1 MISIVFSKAEY
12 KAQSEAVQRM
22 QKRDKRGSGAKV
34 SSLVYFSSFF
44 EHTKLMFAGV
54 VELSRAYFS

>member
-1 MISIVFSKAEY
+1 MFSEAEH

-34 SSLVYFSSFF
+34 SSLVSFSSLV
-44 EHTKLMFAGV
+44 EHIKLMFAGV